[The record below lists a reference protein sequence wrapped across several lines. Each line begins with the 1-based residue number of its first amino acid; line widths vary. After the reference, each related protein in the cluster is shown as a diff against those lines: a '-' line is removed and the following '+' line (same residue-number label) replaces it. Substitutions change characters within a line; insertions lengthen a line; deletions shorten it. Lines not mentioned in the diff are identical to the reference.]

1 LTFPEEIQG
10 QAQEERKSWAM
21 ATTEAHPKTSLA
33 AQHHTA
39 AAMQTLGISTMERLL
54 GFNQQVIDQ
63 ALAVVGEHAAP
74 GARHS
79 APPFAGP
86 VGVHLRHVV
95 EHYEALVNGLTL
107 GVVDYD
113 GRPRDRQL
121 ESSPTLARD
130 RLLGLRQVLGQ
141 WTPDVLDRPVQV
153 LGQGGITGDFDFRVA
168 SSVGRELVFLASHA
182 VHHFALLAERLQR
195 HGVPVPAH
203 FGKAPGTVA
212 NEIATRRAA
221 APSDNQ
227 ELSCLSLPLSA

>member
-1 LTFPEEIQG
+1 
-10 QAQEERKSWAM
+10 
-21 ATTEAHPKTSLA
+21 
-33 AQHHTA
+33 
-39 AAMQTLGISTMERLL
+39 MQTLGNSTMERLL

-63 ALAVVGEHAAP
+63 ALAVVDEHAAP

-86 VGVHLRHVV
+86 VGAHLRHVV
-95 EHYEALVNGLTL
+95 EHYEALVDGLTL

-130 RLLGLRQVLGQ
+130 RLLGLRRVLGQ
-141 WTPDVLDRPVQV
+141 WTPDMLDLPLQV

-182 VHHFALLAERLQR
+182 MHHFALLAAHLQR
-195 HGVPVPAH
+195 HGVPVPAY

-212 NEIATRRAA
+212 NEIAVRRAA
-221 APSDNQ
+221 ATSDNQ
-227 ELSCLSLPLSA
+227 ELSCFSPSLSA